1 MTSVAPTEVESFLIR
16 ESVML
21 PHLIQML
28 NNNIEN
34 KLKKEGLGKPL
45 QEFYIG
51 LTKAMILKID
61 DDLATVRKTL
71 RELGIKVW
79 EEKEKADS
87 ASIYYRYVCR
97 GYEHELAIIRK
108 QGRAEL
114 KEKLGKYA
122 SKMEAQMKLSN

>member
-1 MTSVAPTEVESFLIR
+1 MTSSVTPTEVESFLIR

-34 KLKKEGLGKPL
+34 KFKKEGLGKPL
-45 QEFYIG
+45 QEYYIG
-51 LTKAMILKID
+51 LTKAMVNEIN
-61 DDLATVRKTL
+61 DDLTTVRKSL
-71 RELGIKVW
+71 RDLKIKVW
-79 EEKEKADS
+79 EDKGKEDDS
-87 ASIYYRYVCR
+87 SIYYRYICR

-122 SKMEAQMKLSN
+122 SKMESLLRS